1 MTKTT
6 SGAALSARIRLHQED
21 MPPAERKL
29 AAWILEYPGSL
40 ASHSASEI
48 TVMAGVSNSVM
59 TRLVKRIGYDSYDQM
74 RRLARDGMDSGSPLF
89 LLKAAAPG
97 EGPDDE
103 MLGQQLGASIANL
116 QDTFRAVDA
125 RSIDTIV
132 GAIAKAPKVGVFGQR
147 NSYFFAAYL
156 RWQLIQFRRNVYL
169 MPGAG
174 ETLAEHVAGLGAG
187 DVVILFGLRRRVAL
201 GEQLIEAIHRQR
213 ASTLL
218 VTDSG
223 KDGGLGATW
232 VLRCQTQ
239 SAMPLDNHVS
249 VMALCHVLSAQLIA
263 LSGAEGRKHLAR
275 IEELHDDLREF

>member
-1 MTKTT
+1 MNKTT
-6 SGAALSARIRLHQED
+6 PGADLSARMRLHLDD
-21 MPPAERKL
+21 MAPAEKKL
-29 AAWILEYPGSL
+29 ANLILEYPGGL

-48 TVMAGVSNSVM
+48 TVMAGVSNAAM

-74 RRLARDGMDSGSPLF
+74 RRLARDGMESGSPLF
-89 LLKAAAPG
+89 LLKAAAL
-97 EGPDDE
+97 EQGPDADMIE
-103 MLGQQLGASIANL
+103 QQLGASIANL
-116 QDTFRAVDA
+116 QDTFRA
-125 RSIDTIV
+125 IDDQAVEPIV
-132 GAIAKAPKVGVFGQR
+132 RAIALAPRVSLFGQR

-156 RWQLIQFRRNVYL
+156 RWQLIQFRGNVHL
-169 MPGAG
+169 LPGAG

-201 GEQLIEAIHRQR
+201 TEQLIEAIHRQG

-232 VLRCQTQ
+232 VLRCQTH

-249 VMALCHVLSAQLIA
+249 VMALCHVLSAKLIA
-263 LSGAEGRKHLAR
+263 LSGANGRKHLAR
-275 IEELHDDLREF
+275 IEQLHDDLREF

>member
-6 SGAALSARIRLHQED
+6 SGALSARIRLHLGD
-21 MPPAERKL
+21 MAPAEKKL
-29 AAWILEYPGSL
+29 AALILEYPGSL

-48 TVMAGVSNSVM
+48 TVMAGVSNSAM
-59 TRLVKRIGYDSYDQM
+59 TRLVKRIGYDNYDQM

-89 LLKAAAPG
+89 LLKAAAP
-97 EGPDDE
+97 EEDAHHE
-103 MLGQQLGASIANL
+103 MIEQQLGASIANL
-116 QDTFRAVDA
+116 EETFGALDGEAV
-125 RSIDTIV
+125 DTIV
-132 GAIAKAPKVGVFGQR
+132 RAIAMAPKVGVFGQR

-156 RWQLIQFRRNVYL
+156 RWQLIQFRANVHL

-187 DVVILFGLRRRVAL
+187 DVVVLFGLRRRVSLA
-201 GEQLIEAIHRQR
+201 EQLIEAIHRQG

-218 VTDSG
+218 VTDAG

-232 VLRCQTQ
+232 VLRCTTQ